1 MKGRLS
7 LKERVSYGCGD
18 FGLCLITTMVS
29 TYMMYFYTNIV
40 QIPVLQV
47 GTITLIGGVVDAI
60 SDLLMGMLIDKTKTK
75 LGKCRPYILAMAIPL
90 AVIVFFAF
98 SVPDASA
105 QVKYI
110 YALVTYL
117 LYVCA
122 YTAVC
127 IPYQTL
133 MSSITDR
140 QDDRLSVNMW
150 KTIGSSTGQFIISAF
165 ALTLVAVFGDGQ
177 QGFKTA
183 AAIFGAAGAVLLLTC
198 FKNTKERVT
207 PPAGEKVEL
216 KDTLR
221 SFQNLPWF
229 LVCCTAFLALTA
241 VVLRAQQTMFFAQY
255 VMGDLGISSN
265 LLTISTIVAIP
276 VALVVPKL
284 ALKFGKRNLIIF
296 GGIVYVLASVGMY
309 AARESSMAV
318 YLFAVLCGI
327 GGSMPNSVCYVM
339 TAEAIDYGE
348 WKHGKRVQGALMSF
362 IGFSVKVGGSIG
374 SMIASMVLNAGGFVE
389 GAETQSAAAL
399 QAVTINYIWLPVIM
413 YIIIIILMLF
423 YKLDKEYPAI
433 REELEKRRQARTAEA

>member
-1 MKGRLS
+1 MNERLS
-7 LKERVSYGCGD
+7 LKERISYGCGD
-18 FGLCLITTMVS
+18 FGLCLITTMVT
-29 TYMMYFYTNIV
+29 TYMMYFYTNII

-47 GTITLIGGVVDAI
+47 GTITLLGGIVDAI
-60 SDLLMGMLIDKTKTK
+60 SDLFMGVLIDKIKTK
-75 LGKCRPYILAMAIPL
+75 FGKCRPFILAMSVPL
-90 AVIVFFAF
+90 AVITFLAF
-98 SVPDASA
+98 NVPNASA

-117 LYVCA
+117 LYVFA
-122 YTAVC
+122 YTSVC

-133 MSSITDR
+133 MASITDR

-165 ALTLVAVFGDGQ
+165 ALSMVAAFGNGQNGFKMTVAVFGVIGS
-177 QGFKTA
+177 
-183 AAIFGAAGAVLLLTC
+183 VLLLTC

-207 PPAGEKVEL
+207 PPAGEKVSV
-216 KDTLR
+216 KDTLQ
-221 SFQNLPWF
+221 SFKNLPWI

-255 VMGDLGISSN
+255 VMGDFSISSK

-284 ALKFGKRNLIIF
+284 ALKFGKKNLIIVGAVIYILSSIGMF
-296 GGIVYVLASVGMY
+296 FTAKNSMMVYMFS
-309 AARESSMAV
+309 
-318 YLFAVLCGI
+318 VLCGI

-374 SMIASMVLNAGGFVE
+374 GMISSMVLNAGGFVE
-389 GAETQSAAAL
+389 GAEVQSASAV
-399 QAVTINYIWLPVIM
+399 QAVTINYIWLPVVMYLLIM
-413 YIIIIILMLF
+413 ILMLF
-423 YKLDKEYPAI
+423 YKLDKQYPAI
-433 REELEKRRQARTAEA
+433 REELERRRAKAALQA

>member
-1 MKGRLS
+1 MEGRLS
-7 LKERVSYGCGD
+7 LKERISYGCGD

-98 SVPDASA
+98 NVPEASA
-105 QVKYI
+105 QIKYI
-110 YALVTYL
+110 YAMITYL

-165 ALTLVAVFGDGQ
+165 ALSLVAAFGDGQ
-177 QGFKTA
+177 KGFKTA
-183 AAIFGAAGAVLLLTC
+183 AVIFGIAGAALLLTC
-198 FKNTKERVT
+198 FKNTRERVT
-207 PPAGEKVEL
+207 PPAGEKVEI

-221 SFQNLPWF
+221 SFQNLPWL

-255 VMGDLGISSN
+255 VMGDLGISSK

-284 ALKFGKRNLIIF
+284 AMKFGKRNLIIL
-296 GGIVYVLASVGMY
+296 GGLVYVLASVGMF
-309 AARESSMAV
+309 AVRTNSVGV

-374 SMIASMVLNAGGFVE
+374 GMIASMVLNAGGFVE
-389 GAETQSAAAL
+389 GAEVQSEAAL
-399 QAVTINYIWLPVIM
+399 RAVTVNYIWLPAIM
-413 YIIIIILMLF
+413 YIIIIVLMLF

-433 REELEKRRQARTAEA
+433 REELERRRASRAAEA